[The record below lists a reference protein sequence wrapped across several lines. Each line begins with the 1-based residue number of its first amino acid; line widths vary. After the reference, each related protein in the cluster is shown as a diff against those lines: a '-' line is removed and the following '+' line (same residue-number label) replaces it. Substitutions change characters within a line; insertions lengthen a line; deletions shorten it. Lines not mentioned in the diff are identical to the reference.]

1 MCITGMSK
9 LGELGDYVVIN
20 ISSPNTPGLR
30 ALQSKKQ
37 LEDLVVQVKVRNLWN
52 MDIRP
57 FAYLFLQ
64 WCKSR

>member
-1 MCITGMSK
+1 MSK

-37 LEDLVVQVKVRNLWN
+37 LEDLVVQVKVRNRG
-52 MDIRP
+52 I
-57 FAYLFLQ
+57 FLH
-64 WCKSR
+64 